1 MVKGLELFRRRF
13 AGRSAGF
20 VLIGGAAC
28 HEWFTRAALTFRST
42 KDLDLVIIVEVIDDE
57 FVEAFRT
64 FVEDGGYRTRER
76 FDGTP
81 ELHRFSAPTQ
91 SDYPFMLELFSRKPE
106 GLALRAGQTVVPV
119 SAPDAA
125 ASLSAILLDDD
136 YYRTLQEHAT
146 EIDGLPVATTSVL
159 VPLKARAWLDLTE
172 RRTRGERVDQR
183 DIDKH
188 RNDVFRLAAVLPGD
202 PVTVPPT
209 VRGDVQRFL
218 DAFPDVHASWPAILA
233 AMGVTFGRQAFRP
246 VELRAALVAH
256 YGLKA

>member
-91 SDYPFMLELFSRKPE
+91 SDYPFML
-106 GLALRAGQTVVPV
+106 
-119 SAPDAA
+119 
-125 ASLSAILLDDD
+125 
-136 YYRTLQEHAT
+136 
-146 EIDGLPVATTSVL
+146 
-159 VPLKARAWLDLTE
+159 
-172 RRTRGERVDQR
+172 
-183 DIDKH
+183 
-188 RNDVFRLAAVLPGD
+188 
-202 PVTVPPT
+202 
-209 VRGDVQRFL
+209 
-218 DAFPDVHASWPAILA
+218 
-233 AMGVTFGRQAFRP
+233 
-246 VELRAALVAH
+246 
-256 YGLKA
+256 